1 MQPAIT
7 KVSIK
12 CGSEINLTRQEN
24 VELCQIKFNQD
35 LRFKYELMEM
45 ERLDFEKIKL
55 KAVDYNFSIQ
65 RSRKLKSVFE
75 FECKR
80 MN

>member
-24 VELCQIKFNQD
+24 VKLCQIKFNQD